1 MKVDIIIV
9 KCQIVPHT
17 ENVNSQQESK
27 LIKLGVFTLKQ
38 AKELG
43 LSHQSLSRLV
53 KGEKINRVGRGIYL
67 HADAEVGREVGF
79 QIACAKFGPKAV
91 IGGLSA
97 LFYYNLAE
105 QVPGHTW
112 VLVPPETRTS
122 DKMYRL
128 IRTKTGLDRGIVQGS
143 GYKIVSVE
151 RAVIE
156 GLKLGS
162 KIGERTAIKAARDA
176 IRQRQTTLQK
186 IGKMA
191 KELGLDSYLTRYFEA
206 IVA

>member
-1 MKVDIIIV
+1 M
-9 KCQIVPHT
+9 PHT
-17 ENVNSQQESK
+17 KTMKPQQESK
-27 LIKLGVFTLKQ
+27 LKKLGIFTLAQ
-38 AKELG
+38 AEEVG

-53 KGEKINRVGRGIYL
+53 REEKINRVGHGIYL
-67 HADAEVGREVGF
+67 HPQAELSREVGF

-105 QVPGHTW
+105 QVPGQTW
-112 VLVPPETRTS
+112 VLVPPDKRTS

-128 IRTKTGLDRGIVQGS
+128 IRTKTGLDKGIIQGD

-151 RAVIE
+151 RALIE
-156 GLKLGS
+156 GFKLVS
-162 KIGERTAIKAARDA
+162 KIGERTAIKATRDA
-176 IRQRQTTLQK
+176 IKQKQTTLQK

-191 KELGLDSYLTRYFEA
+191 KELGLDSYLTKYFEA